1 MLSAGLFGA
10 VTSAMTNLIVR
21 RLVGVHTM
29 VTVSYLM
36 GAAAVVSGVWAAVTQ
51 AVVIPNTAFQWVA
64 LLAICFFGFGGQMF
78 KTQVFV
84 ASRRSFS
91 AYVRAAL
98 ATA

>member
-1 MLSAGLFGA
+1 MFAGLFGA

-36 GAAAVVSGVWAAVTQ
+36 GAAAVVSSIWAVITR
-51 AVVIPNTAFQWVA
+51 AVVMPNTAFEYAA
-64 LLAICFFGFGGQMF
+64 LLAICLFGFGGQMF
-78 KTQVFV
+78 KTQVFI
-84 ASRRSFS
+84 SSPRSLS

-98 ATA
+98 AIA